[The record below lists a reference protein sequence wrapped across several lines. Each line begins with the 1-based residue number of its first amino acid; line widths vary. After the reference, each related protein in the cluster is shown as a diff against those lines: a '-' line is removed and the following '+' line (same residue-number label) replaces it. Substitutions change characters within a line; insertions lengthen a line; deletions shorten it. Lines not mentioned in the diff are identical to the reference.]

1 MNNNTKVPQKEKVE
15 DKNKITITVKNDLTG
30 DEEERLRAIVE
41 SKQSLLKKALEATEL
56 PILVTEKEVSF
67 PWFSSHDIEGEA
79 DAYARFITALIKMAK
94 EQKRVTAKDKKEENE
109 KFAMRIFT
117 VRLGLKGDDNKL
129 IRKLLSHNLSGNS
142 AWKSGAPEK
151 KPTKVK
157 DERNKPETQKD
168 APLPGTGKK
177 VAKKANKGANKA
189 DNPAKPEAAKDAVP
203 DGKEAKQ

>member
-1 MNNNTKVPQKEKVE
+1 MNNNTKAPQKEKE

-41 SKQSLLKKALEATEL
+41 SKQSLLKKALEAEEL

-79 DAYARFITALIKMAK
+79 DAYAKFITALIKMAK

-151 KPTKVK
+151 PTKAK
-157 DERNKPETQKD
+157 DEQKKPETQKD

-189 DNPAKPEAAKDAVP
+189 DKPATPEVAKDTAP
-203 DGKEAKQ
+203 DGKEVKQ